1 MATLKLGSRGR
12 IPRPPPKK
20 QERSYFFFIENQ
32 SFFDNS
38 FDRYPIGEKT
48 EVADSEKRTPEAKF
62 RPFVSSILVFPE
74 SHKNKKKQGGS
85 HDLPIG

>member
-1 MATLKLGSRGR
+1 MMQNGLNESFWDGLGVEFGPCADF
-12 IPRPPPKK
+12 IKK
-20 QERSYFFFIENQ
+20 KIIVNQ

-62 RPFVSSILVFPE
+62 RPFFSNILVVPE
-74 SHKNKKKQGGS
+74 FQNGH
-85 HDLPIG
+85 P